1 MLATSGSPY
10 FYLLKNRAICS
21 LRSNSILAVSVSK
34 RHDLFFASVSGVAK
48 SMRSQE
54 MTQSPPSFGH
64 SAQGKINHAEC
75 DGLGVELHILLSD
88 SPVVL
93 SVSSGVEALLG
104 FTPDN
109 FMAGHISLPDRI
121 HPEDDDLASLLFLN
135 LDSPVYGG
143 FPIRLRQANGQIRIV
158 RLDFEKSS
166 ANESGVILRLILKD
180 AKALFDIEN
189 ASADIHFKYMMD
201 STDDFICFKNKNHVI
216 TGASQALASICPRVD
231 HWADLIGQTDY
242 DLFPEEFADKCYR
255 LEKLIYS
262 GIPSV
267 NVEQEYVQ
275 VNGVN
280 GWVNIRKYPIHC
292 DRGEIVGVFGVSRD
306 ITERKIFEEALKK
319 SEARLTLAQRMS
331 HLGNW
336 ELDLISNVLWWSE
349 EIFRIFEVD
358 LKRFK
363 PSYEA
368 FLAVVHPDDRAV
380 VSSAYLN
387 SLKSKIPYEIEH
399 RLLLTDGRIKYVH
412 ERCETVYD
420 SAGNPLRSVGT
431 VQDISDRKRL
441 RLEGTDM
448 LRRIESLI
456 LQMDD
461 RTVAVTPQDNITARS
476 DDGAGT
482 LSRRHLDVI
491 ELIAAGLT
499 SAQIAARL
507 NISQTTV
514 ITHRRNL
521 MRKLGLHSA
530 AELTA
535 YAIKNK
541 IVAC

>member
-1 MLATSGSPY
+1 
-10 FYLLKNRAICS
+10 
-21 LRSNSILAVSVSK
+21 
-34 RHDLFFASVSGVAK
+34 
-48 SMRSQE
+48 

-64 SAQGKINHAEC
+64 SDLGKISHAEY
-75 DGLGVELHILLSD
+75 DGLGVELQILLSD
-88 SPVVL
+88 SPIVL
-93 SVSSGVEALLG
+93 SVSGGIEALLG

-109 FMAGHISLPDRI
+109 FITGHISLLDRI
-121 HPEDDDLASLLFLN
+121 HLEDGDLASLQFFN
-135 LDSPVYGG
+135 SCSSASGG

-166 ANESGVILRLILKD
+166 ENASGVRLRLILKD
-180 AKALFDIEN
+180 AKALYDIEN
-189 ASADIHFKYMMD
+189 APADVHFKYMMD
-201 STDDFICFKNKNHVI
+201 STDDFICFKNINHII
-216 TGASQALASICPRVD
+216 TGASQALASICSRVD

-242 DLFPEEFADKCYR
+242 EIFPEEFADKCYR

-275 VNGVN
+275 VNGVS

-292 DRGEIVGVFGVSRD
+292 DHGEVVGVFGVSRD
-306 ITERKIFEEALKK
+306 ITERRIFEEALKK

-358 LKRFK
+358 LNNFN

-368 FLAVVHPDDRAV
+368 FLAVVHPDDRAA

-399 RLLLTDGRIKYVH
+399 RLLLADGRIKYVH

-420 SAGNPLRSVGT
+420 SGGNPLRSVGT

-461 RTVAVTPQDNITARS
+461 RTVAVTAQENITARS
-476 DDGAGT
+476 GDGAGT

-541 IVAC
+541 IVVC

>member
-1 MLATSGSPY
+1 
-10 FYLLKNRAICS
+10 
-21 LRSNSILAVSVSK
+21 
-34 RHDLFFASVSGVAK
+34 
-48 SMRSQE
+48 
-54 MTQSPPSFGH
+54 MTQSPPSFGNI
-64 SAQGKINHAEC
+64 APDKIRCAEY
-75 DGLGVELHILLSD
+75 DGLGAEFHILLSD

-93 SVSSGVEALLG
+93 SVSGSIEALLG
-104 FTPDN
+104 FTPDD
-109 FMAGHISLPDRI
+109 FIAGHISLPDRI
-121 HPEDDDLASLLFLN
+121 HLEDGDLASLLFLN
-135 LDSPVYGG
+135 ADSPASGS

-166 ANESGVILRLILKD
+166 ADKSGVRLRLILKD
-180 AKALFDIEN
+180 AKGLYDIDT
-189 ASADIHFKYMMD
+189 APVDLHFKYMMD

-216 TGASQALASICPRVD
+216 TGASQALASICPRGQR
-231 HWADLIGQTDY
+231 WGDLIGQTDY
-242 DLFPEEFADKCYR
+242 ELFPEEFADRCYQ
-255 LEKLIYS
+255 LEKLIYA
-262 GIPSV
+262 GMPSV
-267 NVEQEYVQ
+267 NVELEYVQ
-275 VNGVN
+275 VNGEC
-280 GWVNIRKYPIHC
+280 GWVNSRKYPIHG
-292 DRGEIVGVFGVSRD
+292 DQGEIVGVFGVSRD

-358 LKRFK
+358 SNSFT

-368 FLAVVHPDDRAV
+368 FLAVVHPDDRGT

-387 SLKSKIPYEIEH
+387 SLKSKIPYDIEH

-420 SAGNPLRSVGT
+420 SGGNPLRSVGT

-441 RLEGTDM
+441 KLEGTDM

-461 RTVAVTPQDNITARS
+461 RTGAATPEENAIVRS
-476 DDGAGT
+476 EEGAGK

-491 ELIAAGLT
+491 GLIAAGLT